1 MVMAKKWPGFRHFM
15 KNICQCFTDQNGN
28 KGKLNFDIF
37 QIQKLILP
45 SVRA

>member
-1 MVMAKKWPGFRHFM
+1 MAKKWPGFRHFM
-15 KNICQCFTDQNGN
+15 KNICQCFTDQNEN